1 MALTSFLPAPTQLSQ
16 DQLEAEEKA
25 RSQRSR
31 QTSLVSSRREPP
43 PYGYR
48 KGWIPRL
55 LEDFGDG
62 GAFPEIHVA
71 QYPLDMGRKKKMSN
85 ALAIQVDA
93 EGKIKYDA
101 IARQG
106 QSKDKVI
113 YSKYTDLVPKEVMN
127 ADDPDLQRPDEEAIK
142 EITEKTRVALEKSV
156 SQKVAAAMPVRAAD
170 KLAPAQYIRYTPS
183 QQGVAFNS
191 GAKQRVIRMVEMQKD
206 PMEPPRFKINKKIP
220 RGPPS
225 PPAPVMHSPSRKMT
239 VKEQQEWK
247 IPPCI
252 SNWKNAKGYTIPLD
266 KRLAAD
272 GRGLQTV
279 HINENFAKLAE
290 ALYIADRKAREAVEM
305 RAQVERKM
313 AQKEKEKHEEKLREM
328 AQKARERRAGI
339 KTHVEK
345 EDGEARE
352 RDEIRHD
359 RRKERQHDRNLS
371 RAAPDKRSKLQR
383 NENRDISEVIALG
396 VPNPRTSNEVQ
407 YDQRLFNQSKMHK
420 TFRSKI
426 DVLCPQGTF
435 KSTGK
440 DIYVF
445 LLGYGTEKFID
456 SEGMDSGFAGGE
468 DEIYNVYDQAW
479 RGGKDMAQNIYRPSK
494 NLDKDMYGD
503 DLEARIKTNR
513 FVPDKEF
520 SGSDRR
526 QRGREGPVQFEED
539 PFGLDKF
546 LEEAKQHGGSKR
558 PSDSSRPKEHEHEGK
573 KRRKE

>member
-1 MALTSFLPAPTQLSQ
+1 
-16 DQLEAEEKA
+16 
-25 RSQRSR
+25 
-31 QTSLVSSRREPP
+31 EPP
-43 PYGYR
+43 PCGYR
-48 KGWIPRL
+48 KGWIPQL

-62 GAFPEIHVA
+62 GAFPAIHVA
-71 QYPLDMGRKKKMSN
+71 QYPLNLGQEKKMSN

-101 IARQG
+101 IVRQG

-113 YSKYTDLVPKEVMN
+113 YSKYTDMVPEEVMN

-142 EITEKTRVALEKSV
+142 EKTEETRY
-156 SQKVAAAMPVRAAD
+156 M
-170 KLAPAQYIRYTPS
+170 RYTPA

-247 IPPCI
+247 IPPYI
-252 SNWKNAKGYTIPLD
+252 SNWKNAKGYTVPLD

-290 ALYIADRKAREAVEM
+290 TLYIADRKAREAVET
-305 RAQVERKM
+305 QS
-313 AQKEKEKHEEKLREM
+313 QGEK
-328 AQKARERRAGI
+328 RAGI

-345 EDGEARE
+345 EYGEARE

-359 RRKERQHDRNLS
+359 RRKERWHDRNLS
-371 RAAPDKRSKLQR
+371 RAAPDERLKLQI
-383 NENRDISEVIALG
+383 NENRDISEVIVLG
-396 VPNPRTSNEVQ
+396 VPNPWTSNEVQ
-407 YDQRLFNQSKMHK
+407 YDQRLFNQSK
-420 TFRSKI
+420 
-426 DVLCPQGTF
+426 
-435 KSTGK
+435 
-440 DIYVF
+440 
-445 LLGYGTEKFID
+445 
-456 SEGMDSGFAGGE
+456 
-468 DEIYNVYDQAW
+468 
-479 RGGKDMAQNIYRPSK
+479 
-494 NLDKDMYGD
+494 
-503 DLEARIKTNR
+503 
-513 FVPDKEF
+513 
-520 SGSDRR
+520 DRR
-526 QRGREGPVQFEED
+526 RRGREGPVQFEED

-546 LEEAKQHGGSKR
+546 LEEAKQHSGSKR
-558 PSDSSRPKEHEHEGK
+558 PSDSSHPKEHEHEGK